1 MARASLGKNMGAG
14 AGGDVHPQG
23 LLAFLDEKK

>member
-1 MARASLGKNMGAG
+1 MARASLERKVGAG
-14 AGGDVHPQG
+14 AGGDAHPQG